1 MVWLKISVSATQCF
15 PLALRHCLLKKRETC
30 SITTCRRK
38 LKWSL
43 HSIQDDAVHRPQNY
57 AKTNKGFNIFL
68 VQTSLLWCMEAQS
81 IDQRKQTSRNYNL
94 PGHMEPCKCNYAI
107 VTSFL
112 HQLNGKHRMIA
123 TPHCEEVDDWNICQ
137 LVVRE
142 IVVPSHEKWSNIK
155 TKWTERLIDRPLLKW
170 ES

>member
-1 MVWLKISVSATQCF
+1 MF
-15 PLALRHCLLKKRETC
+15 PSSIVTRHCVLKKRETC

-43 HSIQDDAVHRPQNY
+43 HSIQDDDSAQTTELC
-57 AKTNKGFNIFL
+57 KNKQGHQYFFSANQFTIMY
-68 VQTSLLWCMEAQS
+68 MEVS
-81 IDQRKQTSRNYNL
+81 SVDQRNQTWRNYTI
-94 PGHMEPCKCNYAI
+94 KCNYAI

-155 TKWTERLIDRPLLKW
+155 TKWTERLIDIPLLKW